1 MYKKILPIIT
11 FAKIDIRRLFRDKV
25 AIFFTFVFPLIFLFV
40 FGGLFGK
47 NNDISFNITLINQ
60 SESEFSKNFVKEIK
74 NDTVFKVKEDISTVD
89 DAKQL
94 IDYLIKDYPTGTM
107 LPWETANP
115 PELKGSHKHNVSQGA
130 VKLLLDGQHRV
141 TTLYMLI
148 NGKIPPY
155 SSGKPSPN
163 SPIAAAFS

>member
-47 NNDISFNITLINQ
+47 NNDISFNIALINQ

-74 NDTVFKVKEDISTVD
+74 NDTVFKVKEDIST
-89 DAKQL
+89 
-94 IDYLIKDYPTGTM
+94 
-107 LPWETANP
+107 
-115 PELKGSHKHNVSQGA
+115 
-130 VKLLLDGQHRV
+130 
-141 TTLYMLI
+141 
-148 NGKIPPY
+148 
-155 SSGKPSPN
+155 
-163 SPIAAAFS
+163 